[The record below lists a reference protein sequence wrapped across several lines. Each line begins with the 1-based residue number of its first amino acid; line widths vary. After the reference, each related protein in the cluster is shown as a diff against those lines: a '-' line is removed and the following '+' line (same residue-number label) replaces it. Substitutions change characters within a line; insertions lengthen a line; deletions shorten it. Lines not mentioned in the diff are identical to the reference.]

1 MLIYI
6 VLSPP
11 HETHATIYRPH
22 HEAVSRYGLEAAVRY
37 GCDLFGCQPAYCKA
51 ILKSLPLP
59 LRVGI
64 EKARTV
70 AVEIR
75 KAKNE
80 QAQRAA
86 AEAAEQDSNNNLKK
100 NMPPKSCWMTWM

>member
-1 MLIYI
+1 MKHTQRYSDRIMKR
-6 VLSPP
+6 
-11 HETHATIYRPH
+11 YRDD
-22 HEAVSRYGLEAAVRY
+22 GWEAAVRY

-70 AVEIR
+70 AGEIR
-75 KAKNE
+75 KAKNAINGRCSPVGARRRLTRTL
-80 QAQRAA
+80 QIHPT
-86 AEAAEQDSNNNLKK
+86 DCDCCPSH
-100 NMPPKSCWMTWM
+100 